1 MIKNSNVNVL
11 HETLNIIEKG
21 EYSKNGKIIRMKLS
35 DKDYKKAVVFTSHE
49 LENIK
54 RENLK
59 RDDFLDR
66 CNYSVTN
73 QDSFSAAVNIYEDFF
88 GKTDVHLSKI
98 LVLNFA
104 NPFHPGGGVRRGAKA
119 QEEDLCR
126 KSTLLLSLESEEA
139 DKYYDFNRKNK
150 SYLSVDSMILS
161 PNVEIIRGADGD
173 LLDNTAVVSVLT
185 CAAPIV
191 AYGTQGLSKEEVDNL
206 IYNRILYMLHLA
218 AAYKYKYLVLG
229 AWGCGEFGNDAKVIS
244 EMFYKAFREIKI
256 GKLIGQPIFE
266 RVVFAVLD
274 TTHDKYNYNAFHKK
288 FGDFYKNIN

>member
-1 MIKNSNVNVL
+1 MLSVVRMGFMIKNSNVNVL

-54 RENLK
+54 RENSK

-126 KSTLLLSLESEEA
+126 KSTLLSRWKVKKLT
-139 DKYYDFNRKNK
+139 NI
-150 SYLSVDSMILS
+150 MILT
-161 PNVEIIRGADGD
+161 EKI
-173 LLDNTAVVSVLT
+173 
-185 CAAPIV
+185 
-191 AYGTQGLSKEEVDNL
+191 NL
-206 IYNRILYMLHLA
+206 IY
-218 AAYKYKYLVLG
+218 
-229 AWGCGEFGNDAKVIS
+229 
-244 EMFYKAFREIKI
+244 
-256 GKLIGQPIFE
+256 Q
-266 RVVFAVLD
+266 
-274 TTHDKYNYNAFHKK
+274 
-288 FGDFYKNIN
+288 